1 MIKTKFMDSRLMQ
14 PATADLMNRHSLY
27 VRPDVTN
34 LMTADSIKITKLH
47 THTEKT
53 SLNNSRAQPF

>member
-1 MIKTKFMDSRLMQ
+1 MDSRHMQ
-14 PATADLMNRHSLY
+14 PPAADLMNRHSLY

-47 THTEKT
+47 T
-53 SLNNSRAQPF
+53 